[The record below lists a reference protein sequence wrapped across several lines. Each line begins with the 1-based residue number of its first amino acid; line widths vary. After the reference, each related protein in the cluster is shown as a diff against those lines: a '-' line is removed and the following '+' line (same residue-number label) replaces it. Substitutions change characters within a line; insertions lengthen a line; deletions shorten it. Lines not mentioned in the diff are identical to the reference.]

1 MTKLVILKH
10 FKGAPGLRLLG
21 LGPKFLPCS
30 GLIKL
35 QEFLNKNTFWAKNRE
50 LHQLKTCLAQS
61 DIVVSMW
68 LGKQIVGFGRALTD
82 GIYRGVL
89 WDVVIDAKF
98 QGKGYGKIII
108 KALLNSKEMK
118 NTEKVYLMTTNKKD
132 FYCQLNFKEN
142 KTQNLLVIEKYN

>member
-21 LGPKFLPCS
+21 LGPNFLPCS

-35 QEFLNKNTFWAKNRE
+35 QAFLNKNAFWAKNRE
-50 LHQLKTCLAQS
+50 LHHLKTCLEQS

-68 LGKQIVGFGRALTD
+68 FGKKIVGFGRALTD

-118 NTEKVYLMTTNKKD
+118 NTEKVYLMTTNQKD